1 MEIED
6 DENLSLYSSAI
17 PGGSKLEKKPHEI
30 IEEIAAATTESEK
43 IEGEVGEDD
52 DQIVPEIKEWIRV
65 EHNPTPFVL
74 MSQPEEED
82 SEDESDQEENWYGIF
97 YLSEKILISRFFKK
111 IFYFLFA
118 ILLFQDFFNVCD
130 HGPIFCMELKKL
142 KLKNY
147 FYIFF

>member
-17 PGGSKLEKKPHEI
+17 PGGSKLEKNPHEI
-30 IEEIAAATTESEK
+30 IEEIAATTTTESEK

-74 MSQPEEED
+74 MSQPEEEED
-82 SEDESDQEENWYGIF
+82 SEDEFDQEENWRIDHSNDILF
-97 YLSEKILISRFFKK
+97 YCEDSSDDDEDTIQLEMFEVQHQLWMFEDSSES
-111 IFYFLFA
+111 
-118 ILLFQDFFNVCD
+118 DV
-130 HGPIFCMELKKL
+130 EE
-142 KLKNY
+142 
-147 FYIFF
+147 